1 MRLKNFSIYDI
12 ALVSVFV
19 AVISVCSFITVP
31 FAVPFTMQ
39 LFGVFLSVGLL
50 GMKRGT
56 VCIVAY
62 ILLGLTGAPV
72 FSSLQGGV
80 QVLMGQTGGFLVGF
94 VFAALVSGF
103 IIDKWGRKFK
113 TVLLSMLCGLLI
125 CYICGAL
132 WLFAAFNFDFKS
144 VIILTLPLLVFDVLK
159 VTLAAYLSLKLKK
172 FVRYLK

>member
-1 MRLKNFSIYDI
+1 MKIKSFSTYDI
-12 ALVSVFV
+12 ALISVFV

-39 LFGVFLSVGLL
+39 VFGVFLSVGLL
-50 GMKRGT
+50 GMKRG
-56 VCIVAY
+56 VICIAAY

-72 FSSLQGGV
+72 FSSFQGGI

-94 VFAALVSGF
+94 VIAALVSGF
-103 IIDKWGRKFK
+103 IIDKWAQSFK
-113 TVLLSMLCGLLI
+113 TVLMSMLCGLLS
-125 CYICGAL
+125 CYLCGVS
-132 WLFAAFNFDFKS
+132 WLFAAFNFEFKS

-172 FVRYLK
+172 YVRYLK